1 MNTLIVL
8 AHPEPR
14 SFNGALRD
22 TSIELCEARGDKVQ
36 VLDLYQIGFDPLESP
51 VYYDHLHNSDGAD
64 FHSETSHGEAVR
76 DDTRHEPSIQPS
88 RFFPLDVQRHHA
100 QAGTLPTDV
109 QHSLALLDWAD
120 CVIFHYPLW
129 WHAMPAILK
138 GWWDRVFVYGGVYNS
153 RQRYD
158 QGYFA
163 GKQAICVV
171 TTGSPESAFLPG
183 GRGGD
188 MATLMWP
195 MHCSLY
201 YVGFEVLPP
210 YVAYGVQGGGI
221 QYQDNAAFQCH
232 LEQQRVGWAERLEH
246 WDQAQ
251 PIPFSGWQDWDERGR
266 LLSHHPLYW
275 RVG

>member
-1 MNTLIVL
+1 MMNTLIVL
-8 AHPEPR
+8 AHPESR

-22 TSIELCEARGDKVQ
+22 TSMAICQARGDQVQ
-36 VLDLYQIGFDPLESP
+36 VLDLYQMGFDPLESP
-51 VYYDHLHNSDGAD
+51 EHYADLHCSDGVHLHD
-64 FHSETSHGEAVR
+64 
-76 DDTRHEPSIQPS
+76 EPHVQPP

-100 QAGTLPTDV
+100 QQEALPEDV

-120 CVIFHYPLW
+120 RVIFHYPLW

-138 GWWDRVFVYGGVYNS
+138 GWWDRVFVYGAVYSS

-158 QGYFA
+158 QGYFS
-163 GKQAICVV
+163 GKQALCVV
-171 TTGSPESAFLPG
+171 TTGSPEHAFLPG

-221 QYQDNAAFQCH
+221 HYQAREAFEAH
-232 LEQQRVGWAERLEH
+232 LEQQRQGWAERLQH
-246 WDQAQ
+246 WDDAQ
-251 PIPFSGWQDWDERGR
+251 PIPFSGWQDWDENGR
-266 LLSHHPLYW
+266 LLSSHPLYW